1 MRSIVC
7 DGGDRPRVLQFP
19 NGQLC
24 ATDLGSPGSVSA
36 TAHFPDG
43 SQQTIEQ
50 FPSDTWNAL
59 VQAQAQAP
67 SGNGMSALDYV
78 LAHSPS
84 SGSAGGSALLMPGLT
99 GTVVGGAG
107 AINDITAPGTTSH
120 YDPSSGTTGTLVDGN
135 LTNG

>member
-1 MRSIVC
+1 
-7 DGGDRPRVLQFP
+7 
-19 NGQLC
+19 
-24 ATDLGSPGSVSA
+24 VSA

-78 LAHSPS
+78 LAHPPS